1 MAAAALAAAVGLAS
15 PASAQTS
22 PRLAATADSATVDT
36 ATADVATAGRALAS
50 LAPGPST
57 AADQG
62 SPAYYDSGLA
72 DTPYMGW
79 NNYFGIPTVSEAAVK
94 SVADYLLTSGLAKA
108 GYRYVWI
115 DGGWNAKVPRDANG
129 ELVPDPAR
137 FPSGLANLVQYLH
150 ARGLKAGIYTD
161 AGPSDGK
168 NCAAGSQGHYEQD
181 TKRFADWKFDAIKI
195 DFLCGIANNLDPQQ
209 AFTDF
214 SKALQKAGR
223 PMLLNICNPVTDDWN
238 VPHTP
243 RQTAGFTY
251 TFGPLVAD
259 SWRTNT
265 DVAFGTP
272 YAGIYKDML
281 RNMDVNAAHP
291 EANGPGHWNDPDYL
305 IPMRTTEQG
314 TYEMNEEESTTQFVM
329 WAEMASPLIIGSDP
343 RTLPQSMITT
353 LTNPEIIA
361 VDQDK
366 LGIQGVKV
374 ASNGSTDTYSKRLE
388 RDGDRAVV
396 LLNRGDAAAPV
407 TLNFADAGLTGSVS
421 VRDLRAR
428 ADRGSATGSYTATVP
443 AHGTVFLRLHGTDL
457 VPGTDVGGGASAS
470 PAVVRTGGKTVTF
483 TRGPA
488 GILQADGLGR
498 GREVIGG
505 PFLGQPAATAGA
517 DGRIDVYVRG
527 LDNAVWQRGYDGN
540 RWGDWHRLGGTLTD
554 SPSVTADGTLYT
566 RGADGQVWTRA
577 TDGSWS
583 SLGSPDGAA
592 IYGRPGAATSTAGT
606 VVAVRTPDDSV
617 WTRARTADGTWS
629 DWASIGGTVSSSPTL
644 AANGDKV
651 SLFALASDYTLW
663 QNDRDGTSWA
673 GWSKQPKYPSGSV
686 VGTLGAA
693 ADADGA
699 WLAVRGPDDHVRVGK
714 L

>member
-1 MAAAALAAAVGLAS
+1 MATAALAATASLAS
-15 PASAQTS
+15 PALASPAPTS
-22 PRLAATADSATVDT
+22 PSRSAATSP
-36 ATADVATAGRALAS
+36 AS
-50 LAPGPST
+50 WPSPST

-62 SPAYYDSGLA
+62 SPAYYNSGLA
-72 DTPYMGW
+72 NTPYMGW
-79 NNYFGIPTVSEAAVK
+79 NNYFGISTASEASVK
-94 SVADYLLTSGLAKA
+94 SVADYLLSSGLAKA

-137 FPSGLANLVQYLH
+137 FPSGMTNLVQYLH
-150 ARGLKAGIYTD
+150 DRGLRAGIYTD

-195 DFLCGIANNLDPQQ
+195 DFLCGISNNLDPQQ

-223 PMLLNICNPVTDDWN
+223 PMLLNVCNPVTDDWN

-243 RQTAGFTY
+243 RQTAGFSY

-272 YAGIYKDML
+272 YEGIYQDML

-305 IPMRTTEQG
+305 IPMRKTEQG

-343 RTLPQSMITT
+343 RTLPQSMIDT
-353 LTNPEIIA
+353 LKNPEIIA

-366 LGIQGVKV
+366 LGIQGVRV
-374 ASNGSTDTYSKRLE
+374 ASSGSTDVYSKRLE

-396 LLNRGDAAAPV
+396 LLNRGDTAAPV

-428 ADRGSATGSYTATVP
+428 ADRGSSTGSYTATVP

-457 VPGTDVGGGASAS
+457 VPGTDVGRGASAS
-470 PAVVRTGGKTVTF
+470 PAVVRTDGKTVTF
-483 TRGPA
+483 SRGPA
-488 GILQADGLGR
+488 GMLQVD

-505 PFLGQPAATAGA
+505 PFLGQPAAVAGA
-517 DGRIDVYVRG
+517 DGRLDVYVRG
-527 LDNAVWQRGYDGN
+527 LDNAAWQRSYDGK
-540 RWGDWHRLGGTLTD
+540 RWGAWNRLGGTLTD

-583 SLGSPDGAA
+583 SLGSPGGAA

-617 WTRARTADGTWS
+617 WARSRATDGTWS

-644 AANGDKV
+644 VANGDKV

-663 QNDRDGTSWA
+663 QNDRTGTTWA
-673 GWSKQPKYPSGSV
+673 GWFKQPKYPSGSV

>member
-1 MAAAALAAAVGLAS
+1 
-15 PASAQTS
+15 
-22 PRLAATADSATVDT
+22 
-36 ATADVATAGRALAS
+36 
-50 LAPGPST
+50 
-57 AADQG
+57 
-62 SPAYYDSGLA
+62 
-72 DTPYMGW
+72 MGW
-79 NNYFGIPTVSEAAVK
+79 NNYFGISTASEVSVK
-94 SVADYLLTSGLAKA
+94 SVADYLLSSGLAKA

-137 FPSGLANLVQYLH
+137 FPSGMTNLVQYLH
-150 ARGLKAGIYTD
+150 DRGLRAGIYTD

-195 DFLCGIANNLDPQQ
+195 DFLCGISNNLDPQQ

-214 SKALQKAGR
+214 STALQKAGR
-223 PMLLNICNPVTDDWN
+223 PMLLNVCNPVTDDWN

-243 RQTAGFTY
+243 RQTAGFSY

-272 YAGIYKDML
+272 YEGIYQDML

-305 IPMRTTEQG
+305 IPMRKTQQG

-343 RTLPQSMITT
+343 RTLPQSMIDT
-353 LTNPEIIA
+353 LKNPEIIA

-366 LGIQGVKV
+366 LGIQGVRV
-374 ASNGSTDTYSKRLE
+374 ASSGSTDVYSKRLE

-407 TLNFADAGLTGSVS
+407 TLNFADAGLGGNVS

-428 ADRGSATGSYTATVP
+428 ADRGSATGSFTATVP

-470 PAVVRTGGKTVTF
+470 PAVVRSGGKTVTF
-483 TRGPA
+483 SRGPA
-488 GILQADGLGR
+488 GMLQVD

-505 PFLGQPAATAGA
+505 PFVGQPAAIAGA
-517 DGRIDVYVRG
+517 DGRLDVYVRG
-527 LDNAVWQRGYDGN
+527 LDNAAWQRSYDGK
-540 RWGDWHRLGGTLTD
+540 RWGAWNRLGGTLTD

-583 SLGSPDGAA
+583 SLGSPGSAA

-617 WTRARTADGTWS
+617 WARSRAADGTWS

-644 AANGDKV
+644 VANGDKV

-663 QNDRDGTSWA
+663 QNDRDGTTWA
-673 GWSKQPKYPSGSV
+673 GWFKQPKYPSGSV

>member
-1 MAAAALAAAVGLAS
+1 
-15 PASAQTS
+15 
-22 PRLAATADSATVDT
+22 
-36 ATADVATAGRALAS
+36 
-50 LAPGPST
+50 
-57 AADQG
+57 
-62 SPAYYDSGLA
+62 
-72 DTPYMGW
+72 MGW
-79 NNYFGIPTVSEAAVK
+79 NNYFGISTASEAAVK
-94 SVADYLLTSGLAKA
+94 SVADYLLSSGLAKA

-137 FPSGLANLVQYLH
+137 FPSGMTNLVQYLH
-150 ARGLKAGIYTD
+150 DRGLRAGIYTD

-181 TKRFADWKFDAIKI
+181 TKRFADWKFDAIKV
-195 DFLCGIANNLDPQQ
+195 DFLCGISNNLDPQQ

-223 PMLLNICNPVTDDWN
+223 PMLLNVCNPVTDDWN

-272 YAGIYKDML
+272 YAGIYQDML

-305 IPMRTTEQG
+305 IPMRKTEQG

-343 RTLPQSMITT
+343 RTLPQSMIDT
-353 LTNPEIIA
+353 LKNPEIIA
-361 VDQDK
+361 VDQDR
-366 LGIQGVKV
+366 LGIQGVRV
-374 ASNGSTDTYSKRLE
+374 ASSGSTDTYSKRLE

-457 VPGTDVGGGASAS
+457 VPGTDIGGGASAS
-470 PAVVRTGGKTVTF
+470 PAVVSSGGKTVTF

-488 GILQADGLGR
+488 GKLQVD

-505 PFLGQPAATAGA
+505 PFLGQPAAIAGA

-527 LDNAVWQRGYDGN
+527 LDNAAWQRSYDGK
-540 RWGDWHRLGGTLTD
+540 RWGAWNRLGGTLTD
-554 SPSVTADGTLYT
+554 SPTVTADGTLYT
-566 RGADGQVWTRA
+566 RGADGQVWTRG

-617 WTRARTADGTWS
+617 WARSRATDGTWS
-629 DWASIGGTVSSSPTL
+629 DWTSIGGTVSSSPTL
-644 AANGDKV
+644 VANGGKV

-663 QNDRDGTSWA
+663 QNDRNGTTWA

-693 ADADGA
+693 AGADGA

>member
-1 MAAAALAAAVGLAS
+1 MATAALAATASLASPALAS
-15 PASAQTS
+15 PAS
-22 PRLAATADSATVDT
+22 P
-36 ATADVATAGRALAS
+36 AS
-50 LAPGPST
+50 WPAPST

-72 DTPYMGW
+72 NTPYMGW
-79 NNYFGIPTVSEAAVK
+79 NNYFGISTASEVSVK
-94 SVADYLLTSGLAKA
+94 SVADYLLSSGLAKA

-137 FPSGLANLVQYLH
+137 FPSGMTNLVQYLH
-150 ARGLKAGIYTD
+150 DRGLRAGIYTD

-195 DFLCGIANNLDPQQ
+195 DFLCGISNNLDPQQ

-214 SKALQKAGR
+214 STALQKAGR
-223 PMLLNICNPVTDDWN
+223 PMLLNVCNPVTDDWN

-243 RQTAGFTY
+243 RQTAGFSY

-272 YAGIYKDML
+272 YEGIYQDML

-305 IPMRTTEQG
+305 IPMRKTQQG

-343 RTLPQSMITT
+343 RTLPQSMIDT
-353 LTNPEIIA
+353 LKNPEIIA

-366 LGIQGVKV
+366 LGIQGVRV
-374 ASNGSTDTYSKRLE
+374 ASSGSTDVYSKRLE
-388 RDGDRAVV
+388 RAGDRAVV

-407 TLNFADAGLTGSVS
+407 TLNFADAGLSGNVS

-428 ADRGSATGSYTATVP
+428 ADRGTGTGSYTAAVP

-470 PAVVRTGGKTVTF
+470 PAVVRSGGKTVTF
-483 TRGPA
+483 SRGPA
-488 GILQADGLGR
+488 GMLQVD

-505 PFLGQPAATAGA
+505 PFVGQPAAIAGA
-517 DGRIDVYVRG
+517 DGRLDVYVRG
-527 LDNAVWQRGYDGN
+527 LDNAAWQRSYDGK
-540 RWGDWHRLGGTLTD
+540 RWGAWNRLGGTLTD

-583 SLGSPDGAA
+583 SLGSPGSAA

-617 WTRARTADGTWS
+617 WARSRAADGTWS

-644 AANGDKV
+644 VANGDKV

-663 QNDRDGTSWA
+663 QNDRDGTTWA
-673 GWSKQPKYPSGSV
+673 GWFKQPKYPSGSV